1 MTDDLKFNALDQAMM
16 ARALRLAAQG
26 RYWARPNPHVGCVI
40 ALGESVIGEGFTQPA
55 GGAHAEVMA
64 LGAAGDSARGATAYV
79 TLEPCAHH
87 GRTPPCADAL
97 VAAGVA
103 RVVVALEDPN
113 PLVSGNGVQRLRE
126 AGVAVDV
133 GLQAAAVE
141 EQLAGFLARH
151 RRGRGRL
158 RIKMASSAD
167 GRTAMASGESQWITG
182 PAARRDVQRLRAES
196 CAIVTGIGTVLE
208 DNCALTVRD
217 AELPGLRLPE
227 PERRALRVVLDSSLR
242 TPPGAA
248 VLSAGQGTLLV
259 HDERAEVPEHLR
271 DYPRLPLPEA
281 GGGAAGGA
289 NQTVG
294 DGAAG
299 LPLRAVLEHLA
310 ERECNEIL
318 LESGAALAGAVLRE
332 GLADELLLYQ
342 APKLLGS
349 RARPLFDLPLDQM
362 GEALEMTLLERR
374 HVGADLMQRFRLGTV
389 ILAVDTVF

>member
-1 MTDDLKFNALDQAMM
+1 
-16 ARALRLAAQG
+16 
-26 RYWARPNPHVGCVI
+26 
-40 ALGESVIGEGFTQPA
+40 
-55 GGAHAEVMA
+55 
-64 LGAAGDSARGATAYV
+64 
-79 TLEPCAHH
+79 
-87 GRTPPCADAL
+87 
-97 VAAGVA
+97 
-103 RVVVALEDPN
+103 
-113 PLVSGNGVQRLRE
+113 LRE
-126 AGVAVDV
+126 AGVEVDV
-133 GLQAAAVE
+133 GLQVAAVE

-196 CAIVTGIGTVLE
+196 CAIVTGIGTVLA
-208 DNCALTVRD
+208 DNCALTVRE

-227 PERRALRVVLDSSLR
+227 PDRRALRVVLDSSLR

-248 VLSAGQGTLLV
+248 VLSAGQDTLLV
-259 HDERAEVPEHLR
+259 HDERMEVPEHLR
-271 DYPRLPLPEA
+271 DYPRLPIPLA
-281 GGGAAGGA
+281 SGRAVGGAADE
-289 NQTVG
+289 T
-294 DGAAG
+294 AADVAAT
-299 LPLRAVLEHLA
+299 LPLQSVLEHLA

-318 LESGAALAGAVLRE
+318 LESGAALAGAALRE

-374 HVGADLMQRFRLGTV
+374 QVGKDLMQRFRLG
-389 ILAVDTVF
+389 I